1 MPDNLYAQLRQLA
14 SPGQPLQVATVDAV
28 GAAGTLIVSLPGS
41 GAALRVRGVASVDD
55 KVFIR
60 GDLVE
65 GPAPALTLFTAE
77 I

>member
-1 MPDNLYAQLRQLA
+1 MPNPYAQLLEIA
-14 SPGQPLQVATVDAV
+14 APSLPLQVATVDAV
-28 GAAGTLIVSLPGS
+28 GADNTLTVSLPGG
-41 GAALRVRGVASVDD
+41 GAALRVRGVASVGD

-65 GPAPALTLFTAE
+65 GPAPDLPLVTAE

>member
-1 MPDNLYAQLRQLA
+1 MPNPYAQLLEIA
-14 SPGQPLQVATVDAV
+14 APGLPLQVATVDAV
-28 GAAGTLIVSLPGS
+28 GTADTLIVSLPGG
-41 GAALRVRGVASVDD
+41 GAALRVRGVASVGD